1 MVWGSDWDPL
11 RHFQESY
18 AHEQYVI
25 SPVTNGTCSSN
36 NAIYDPTALDGA
48 EVSSCALYLSW
59 QRAPTTHGSSHQAPR
74 NIAYSANATRLKLVL
89 LAAHAGVCANERWHA
104 QTCAQMMPNTS
115 I

>member
-18 AHEQYVI
+18 AHEPYVI

-59 QRAPTTHGSSHQAPR
+59 QRAPTTHGSSHQAPIT
-74 NIAYSANATRLKLVL
+74 IAVEVGCSGTISRRVCQRA
-89 LAAHAGVCANERWHA
+89 LACTNMRR
-104 QTCAQMMPNTS
+104 
-115 I
+115 

>member
-18 AHEQYVI
+18 AHEPYVI
-25 SPVTNGTCSSN
+25 SPVTNGACSSN

-59 QRAPTTHGSSHQAPR
+59 QRAPTTHGSSHQAPIT
-74 NIAYSANATRLKLVL
+74 IAYCANATQLKLGPSSSTRWRMCQRA
-89 LAAHAGVCANERWHA
+89 LACTNMRADDA
-104 QTCAQMMPNTS
+104 QY
-115 I
+115 

>member
-18 AHEQYVI
+18 AHEPYVI

-48 EVSSCALYLSW
+48 EVSSCALY
-59 QRAPTTHGSSHQAPR
+59 
-74 NIAYSANATRLKLVL
+74 
-89 LAAHAGVCANERWHA
+89 
-104 QTCAQMMPNTS
+104 
-115 I
+115 